1 LGKKQYNYE
10 KKRFYDVDPKYD
22 DCEGSFDHCDGSNEY
37 ISNEVVIVN
46 INECP
51 YLYLPYF
58 ANGTENK
65 YVFDRWISTIIFCCF
80 IIVCC
85 VGLAI
90 SGFLLFKSDGSRI

>member
-46 INECP
+46 INDCP

-65 YVFDRWISTIIFCCF
+65 YVFDRWISTIIFSCF
-80 IIVCC
+80 IIAFCI
-85 VGLAI
+85 GLAI
-90 SGFLLFKSDGSRI
+90 FGFLLFKSDGSGI